1 MNDSTRNKAELII
14 AAARETKAFD
24 PVLLKVDQISSI
36 ADYFFICSGRS
47 SRQVQAI
54 AGHILEEV
62 KKKGGHVPLGA
73 EGKSEGRWVLIDF
86 GEVIVH
92 VFYHSV
98 REFYDLEGLWVEAE
112 SIELNQEKRNER
124 QSASSLADQDD

>member
-1 MNDSTRNKAELII
+1 
-14 AAARETKAFD
+14 
-24 PVLLKVDQISSI
+24 LKVDQISSI